1 MELTQQQTDVLI
13 GTILGDGFLQK
24 TGEKNARLRLEHSDK
39 QKEFCLWKGK
49 IFGRLFQ
56 GTPSYLE
63 RVHPK
68 SKETYKYCR
77 WQSSASPSFG
87 KWRKYFYPEG
97 KKIFPSDL
105 GDFLKN
111 PVTLGPRGRNV
122 VLEKKWGAPTIT
134 NDGVSIAKEI
144 DLDDPWEKIGAE
156 LVKEVAKKTDDV
168 AGDGTTTATVL
179 AQALV
184 REGLRNV
191 AAGANPMALKRGIEK
206 AVDAISA
213 ELSRMAKNVD
223 TKEQIAATASISA
236 ADATIGEMIAEAMDK
251 VGKEGVITVE
261 ESNTFGLE
269 LELTEGMRFDKG
281 YISPYFTTDSD
292 RMEAVLEDPYILIA
306 NSKISNIKDLLP
318 ILEKVMQS
326 GKPLLILAEDVEG
339 EALATLVVN
348 KIRGT
353 FRSAAVKAP
362 GFGDRRKAMLQ
373 DIALLTGGTVISEE
387 VGLKLEAATMELLG
401 RARKVVIAKEETT
414 IVEGLGDAEQIKG
427 RVNQIRAEIE
437 KSDSDYDREKLQERL
452 AKLAGGVA
460 VIKAGAATE
469 VELKERKHRI
479 EDAVRNAK
487 AAVEEG
493 IVAGG
498 GVALLQAG
506 KAALANLQLTGDEAT
521 GARIVEFGIEAP
533 LKQIAINAGLEG
545 GVVVE
550 KVRNLESGFGLN
562 AATGEYVDMIKAGII
577 DPAKVTRSALQNA
590 ASIAALFL
598 TTEAVV
604 TDKPEPKAV
613 GVNNPAADMDF

>member
-1 MELTQQQTDVLI
+1 MAKIIAFDE
-13 GTILGDGFLQK
+13 
-24 TGEKNARLRLEHSDK
+24 EARR
-39 QKEFCLWKGK
+39 G
-49 IFGRLFQ
+49 
-56 GTPSYLE
+56 LE
-63 RVHPK
+63 RGMNQLADAVK
-68 SKETYKYCR
+68 
-77 WQSSASPSFG
+77 
-87 KWRKYFYPEG
+87 
-97 KKIFPSDL
+97 
-105 GDFLKN
+105 
-111 PVTLGPRGRNV
+111 VTLGPKGRNV

-144 DLDDPWEKIGAE
+144 ELEDPYEKIGAE

-206 AVDAISA
+206 AVEAVSGALLDQ
-213 ELSRMAKNVD
+213 AKEVE
-223 TKEQIAATASISA
+223 TKEQIASTASISA
-236 ADATIGEMIAEAMDK
+236 ADTQIGELIAEAMDK

-261 ESNTFGLE
+261 ESQTFGLE

-281 YISPYFTTDSD
+281 YISAYFATDME
-292 RMEAVLEDPYILIA
+292 RMEASLDDPYILIV
-306 NSKISNIKDLLP
+306 NSKVSNVKDLLP
-318 ILEKVMQS
+318 LLEKVMQS
-326 GKPLLILAEDVEG
+326 GKPLLIIAEDVDG
-339 EALATLVVN
+339 EALSTLVVN

-353 FRSAAVKAP
+353 FKSVAVKAP
-362 GFGDRRKAMLQ
+362 GFGDRRKAMLG
-373 DIALLTGGTVISEE
+373 DIAILTGGTVISEE
-387 VGLKLEAATMELLG
+387 VGLKLENAGLDLLG
-401 RARKVVIAKEETT
+401 RARKVVITKDETT
-414 IVEGLGDAEQIKG
+414 IVDGAGDSDQVAG

-437 KSDSDYDREKLQERL
+437 NSDSDYDREKLQERL

-498 GVALLQAG
+498 GVALLQASAVFE
-506 KAALANLQLTGDEAT
+506 KLELDGDEAT
-521 GARIVEFGIEAP
+521 GANAVKLALEAP
-533 LKQIAINAGLEG
+533 LKQIAVNGGLEG

-550 KVRNLESGFGLN
+550 KVRNLPVGHGLN
-562 AATGEYVDMIKAGII
+562 AATGEYVDMIAEGII

-598 TTEAVV
+598 TTEAVIA
-604 TDKPEPKAV
+604 DKPEKA
-613 GVNNPAADMDF
+613 AAAPGGMPGGDMDF

>member
-1 MELTQQQTDVLI
+1 MAKIIAFDE
-13 GTILGDGFLQK
+13 
-24 TGEKNARLRLEHSDK
+24 EARR
-39 QKEFCLWKGK
+39 G
-49 IFGRLFQ
+49 
-56 GTPSYLE
+56 LE
-63 RVHPK
+63 RGMNQLADAVK
-68 SKETYKYCR
+68 
-77 WQSSASPSFG
+77 
-87 KWRKYFYPEG
+87 
-97 KKIFPSDL
+97 
-105 GDFLKN
+105 
-111 PVTLGPRGRNV
+111 VTLGPKGRNV

-144 DLDDPWEKIGAE
+144 ELEDTFEKIGAE

-191 AAGANPMALKRGIEK
+191 AAGANPMALKRGIEA
-206 AVDAISA
+206 AVASVS
-213 ELSRMAKNVD
+213 EGLQQLAKDVE
-223 TKEQIAATASISA
+223 TKEQIASTASISA
-236 ADATIGEMIAEAMDK
+236 GDSTVGEIIAEAMDK

-281 YISPYFTTDSD
+281 YISAYFMTDAE
-292 RMEAVLEDPYILIA
+292 RMEAVFDDPYILIA
-306 NSKISNIKDLLP
+306 NSKISAVKDLLP
-318 ILEKVMQS
+318 ILEKVMQG
-326 GKPLLILAEDVEG
+326 GKPLVIIAEDVEG

-348 KIRGT
+348 KVRGT
-353 FRSAAVKAP
+353 FKSVAVKAP
-362 GFGDRRKAMLQ
+362 GFGDRRKAMLE
-373 DIALLTGGTVISEE
+373 DIAILTGGAVISEE
-387 VGLKLEAATMELLG
+387 VGLKLDGADLSLLG
-401 RARKVVIAKEETT
+401 TARKIVITKDETT
-414 IVEGLGDAEQIKG
+414 VVDGGGNAEQIQG

-460 VIKAGAATE
+460 VIKVGAATE

-493 IVAGG
+493 IVPGG
-498 GVALLQAG
+498 GVALVQAG
-506 KAALANLQLTGDEAT
+506 KTAFDKLDLVGDEAT
-521 GARIVEFGIEAP
+521 GAQIVKLALDAP
-533 LKQIAINAGLEG
+533 LRQIAVNAGLEG

-550 KVRNLESGFGLN
+550 KVRNLDAGHGLN
-562 AATGEYVDMIKAGII
+562 AASGEYVDLLAAGII

-604 TDKPEPKAV
+604 ADKPEK
-613 GVNNPAADMDF
+613 NPAPAGAPGGGDMDF

>member
-1 MELTQQQTDVLI
+1 MAKIIAFDE
-13 GTILGDGFLQK
+13 
-24 TGEKNARLRLEHSDK
+24 EARR
-39 QKEFCLWKGK
+39 G
-49 IFGRLFQ
+49 
-56 GTPSYLE
+56 LE
-63 RVHPK
+63 RGMNTLADAVK
-68 SKETYKYCR
+68 
-77 WQSSASPSFG
+77 
-87 KWRKYFYPEG
+87 
-97 KKIFPSDL
+97 
-105 GDFLKN
+105 
-111 PVTLGPRGRNV
+111 VTLGPKGRNV

-144 DLDDPWEKIGAE
+144 ELEDPYEKIGAE

-206 AVDAISA
+206 AVEAVSTQLL
-213 ELSRMAKNVD
+213 EMAKEVE
-223 TKEQIAATASISA
+223 TKEQIASTASISA
-236 ADATIGEMIAEAMDK
+236 ADTQIGEMIAEAMDK

-281 YISPYFTTDSD
+281 YISPYFVTDPE
-292 RMEAVLEDPYILIA
+292 RMEAVSRTPT
-306 NSKISNIKDLLP
+306 SSSPTPRSPTVKDLLP
-318 ILEKVMQS
+318 LLEKVMQS
-326 GKPLLILAEDVEG
+326 GKPLVIIAEDVEG

-353 FRSAAVKAP
+353 FKSVAVKAP

-373 DIALLTGGTVISEE
+373 DIAILTGGQVISEE
-387 VGLKLEAATMELLG
+387 VGLKLETTGSTCSAGPARSSSPRTRRRSSRAPATPS
-401 RARKVVIAKEETT
+401 RSPV
-414 IVEGLGDAEQIKG
+414 

-506 KAALANLQLTGDEAT
+506 DRRSRSSSSRATRPPAPTSSSVARRGPAQADRDQRRPRGRRRGGEGAQPPPAGPERRHRRVRRHDRRGHHRPGQGDPLGAAERRVHRRAVPHHRGRHRRQAREGTH
-521 GARIVEFGIEAP
+521 GAVPSGAAP
-533 LKQIAINAGLEG
+533 
-545 GVVVE
+545 
-550 KVRNLESGFGLN
+550 
-562 AATGEYVDMIKAGII
+562 
-577 DPAKVTRSALQNA
+577 
-590 ASIAALFL
+590 
-598 TTEAVV
+598 
-604 TDKPEPKAV
+604 
-613 GVNNPAADMDF
+613 

>member
-1 MELTQQQTDVLI
+1 MAKIIAFDE
-13 GTILGDGFLQK
+13 
-24 TGEKNARLRLEHSDK
+24 EARR
-39 QKEFCLWKGK
+39 G
-49 IFGRLFQ
+49 
-56 GTPSYLE
+56 LE
-63 RVHPK
+63 RGMNVLADAV
-68 SKETYKYCR
+68 R
-77 WQSSASPSFG
+77 
-87 KWRKYFYPEG
+87 
-97 KKIFPSDL
+97 
-105 GDFLKN
+105 
-111 PVTLGPRGRNV
+111 VTLGPKGRNV

-144 DLDDPWEKIGAE
+144 ELDDPYEKIGAE

-206 AVDAISA
+206 AVAAVSD
-213 ELSRMAKNVD
+213 ELLAAAKDVE

-236 ADATIGEMIAEAMDK
+236 ADPLIGEMIAEAMDK

-281 YISPYFTTDSD
+281 YISHYFVTDTE
-292 RMEAVLEDPYILIA
+292 RMEAVLEDPYVLIA
-306 NSKISNIKDLLP
+306 NSKIGSIKDLLP
-318 ILEKVMQS
+318 LLEKVMQS
-326 GKPLLILAEDVEG
+326 GKPLLIISEDVEG
-339 EALATLVVN
+339 EALSTLVVN

-353 FRSAAVKAP
+353 FKSVAVKAP
-362 GFGDRRKAMLQ
+362 GFGDRRKAMLG
-373 DIALLTGGTVISEE
+373 DIAILTGGQVISEE
-387 VGLKLEAATMELLG
+387 VGLKLDTAELDLLG
-401 RARKVVIAKEETT
+401 RARKVVVTKDETT
-414 IVEGLGDAEQIKG
+414 IVEGAGDEEQIAG

-498 GVALLQAG
+498 GVALIQAG
-506 KAALANLQLTGDEAT
+506 KAAFAKLSLEGEEAT
-521 GARIVEFGIEAP
+521 GANIVRVAIEAP

-545 GVVVE
+545 GVVAE
-550 KVRNLESGFGLN
+550 KVGNLDSGWGLN
-562 AATGEYVDMIKAGII
+562 AATGEYVDLIAAGII
-577 DPAKVTRSALQNA
+577 DPAKVTRSALMNA

-598 TTEAVV
+598 TTEAVIA
-604 TDKPEPKAV
+604 DKPEK
-613 GVNNPAADMDF
+613 NPPAMPGGDDMGGMGF

>member
-1 MELTQQQTDVLI
+1 MAKIIAFDE
-13 GTILGDGFLQK
+13 
-24 TGEKNARLRLEHSDK
+24 EARR
-39 QKEFCLWKGK
+39 G
-49 IFGRLFQ
+49 
-56 GTPSYLE
+56 LE
-63 RVHPK
+63 RGMNQLADAVK
-68 SKETYKYCR
+68 
-77 WQSSASPSFG
+77 
-87 KWRKYFYPEG
+87 
-97 KKIFPSDL
+97 
-105 GDFLKN
+105 
-111 PVTLGPRGRNV
+111 VTLGPKGRNV

-144 DLDDPWEKIGAE
+144 ELEDPYEKIGAE

-206 AVDAISA
+206 AVSA
-213 ELSRMAKNVD
+213 VSDQLLAQAKDVE
-223 TKEQIAATASISA
+223 TKEQIASTASISA
-236 ADATIGEMIAEAMDK
+236 ADTQIGELIAEAMDK

-281 YISPYFTTDSD
+281 YISAYFATDLE
-292 RMEAVLEDPYILIA
+292 RMETSFEDPYILIA
-306 NSKISNIKDLLP
+306 NSKISSVKDLLP
-318 ILEKVMQS
+318 LLEKVMQS
-326 GKPLLILAEDVEG
+326 GKPLVIIAEDVEG
-339 EALATLVVN
+339 EALSTLVVN

-353 FRSAAVKAP
+353 FKSVAVKAP
-362 GFGDRRKAMLQ
+362 GFGDRRKAMLG
-373 DIALLTGGTVISEE
+373 DIAILTGGTVISEE
-387 VGLKLEAATMELLG
+387 VGLKLENAGLDLLG
-401 RARKVVIAKEETT
+401 TARKVVITKDETT
-414 IVEGLGDAEQIKG
+414 IVDGGGDSEQVAG

-437 KSDSDYDREKLQERL
+437 NSDSDYDREKLQERL

-506 KAALANLQLTGDEAT
+506 VAFDKLELEGDEAT
-521 GARIVEFGIEAP
+521 GANIVRVALEAP
-533 LKQIAINAGLEG
+533 IKQIATNAGLEG

-550 KVRNLESGFGLN
+550 KVRNLPAGHGLN
-562 AATGEYVDMIKAGII
+562 AASNEYVDLIAAGII

-598 TTEAVV
+598 TTEAVIA
-604 TDKPEPKAV
+604 DKPEKAS
-613 GVNNPAADMDF
+613 AAAGGGMPGGDMDF

>member
-1 MELTQQQTDVLI
+1 MAKMIAFDED
-13 GTILGDGFLQK
+13 
-24 TGEKNARLRLEHSDK
+24 ARR
-39 QKEFCLWKGK
+39 G
-49 IFGRLFQ
+49 
-56 GTPSYLE
+56 LE
-63 RVHPK
+63 RGMNILADAVK
-68 SKETYKYCR
+68 
-77 WQSSASPSFG
+77 
-87 KWRKYFYPEG
+87 
-97 KKIFPSDL
+97 
-105 GDFLKN
+105 
-111 PVTLGPRGRNV
+111 VTLGPKGRNV

-144 DLDDPWEKIGAE
+144 ELEDPWEKIGAE

-191 AAGANPMALKRGIEK
+191 AAGANPLGLKRGIEK
-206 AVDAISA
+206 AVEAVT
-213 ELSRMAKNVD
+213 EQLLKTAKEVE

-236 ADATIGEMIAEAMDK
+236 GDSTIGELIAEAMDK

-261 ESNTFGLE
+261 ESNALGLE

-281 YISPYFTTDSD
+281 YISGYFVTDAE
-292 RMEAVLEDPYILIA
+292 RQEAVLEDPYILLYG
-306 NSKISNIKDLLP
+306 SKISSVKDLLP
-318 ILEKVMQS
+318 LLEKVMQG
-326 GKPLLILAEDVEG
+326 GKPLLIISEDVEG

-353 FRSAAVKAP
+353 FKSVAVKAP
-362 GFGDRRKAMLQ
+362 GFGDRRKAILQ
-373 DIALLTGGTVISEE
+373 DIAILTGGQVITED
-387 VGLKLEAATMELLG
+387 VGLKLENADLSLLG
-401 RARKVVIAKEETT
+401 KARKVVVTKDETT
-414 IVEGLGDAEQIKG
+414 VVEGAGDPEQIQG

-498 GVALLQAG
+498 GVALLQAAEIAFAG
-506 KAALANLQLTGDEAT
+506 LNLEGDEAT
-521 GARIVEFGIEAP
+521 GANIVKVAVEAP
-533 LKQIAINAGLEG
+533 LKQIAVNAGLEG

-550 KVRNLESGFGLN
+550 KVKGLPVGHGLN
-562 AATGEYVDMIKAGII
+562 AATGAYEDLLAAGVP
-577 DPAKVTRSALQNA
+577 DPTKVTRSALQNA

-604 TDKPEPKAV
+604 ADKPEKA
-613 GVNNPAADMDF
+613 NNAPAVPDAGGMDF

>member
-1 MELTQQQTDVLI
+1 MAKIIAFDE
-13 GTILGDGFLQK
+13 
-24 TGEKNARLRLEHSDK
+24 EARR
-39 QKEFCLWKGK
+39 G
-49 IFGRLFQ
+49 
-56 GTPSYLE
+56 LE
-63 RVHPK
+63 RGMNILADAVK
-68 SKETYKYCR
+68 
-77 WQSSASPSFG
+77 
-87 KWRKYFYPEG
+87 
-97 KKIFPSDL
+97 
-105 GDFLKN
+105 
-111 PVTLGPRGRNV
+111 VTLGPKGRNV

-144 DLDDPWEKIGAE
+144 ELEDPYEKIGAE

-191 AAGANPMALKRGIEK
+191 AAGANPMALKRGIEA
-206 AVDAISA
+206 AVASVA
-213 ELSRMAKNVD
+213 EELAKIARDVE
-223 TKEQIAATASISA
+223 TKEQIASTASISA
-236 ADATIGEMIAEAMDK
+236 GDTSVGEIIAEAMDK

-281 YISPYFTTDSD
+281 YIAPYFWTDPE
-292 RMEAVLEDPYILIA
+292 RMEAVLDDPYILIV
-306 NSKISNIKDLLP
+306 NSKIASVKDLLP
-318 ILEKVMQS
+318 ILEKVMQG
-326 GKPLLILAEDVEG
+326 GKPLLVIAEDVEG
-339 EALATLVVN
+339 EALATLIVN
-348 KIRGT
+348 KVRGT
-353 FRSAAVKAP
+353 FKSVAVKAP
-362 GFGDRRKAMLQ
+362 GFGDRRKAMLT
-373 DIALLTGGTVISEE
+373 DIAILTGGQVVSEE
-387 VGLKLEAATMELLG
+387 LGLKLEAVGIDMLG
-401 RARKVVIAKEETT
+401 HARKIVVTKDETT
-414 IVEGLGDAEQIKG
+414 IVDGGGDQEQIQG

-460 VIKAGAATE
+460 VIKVGAATE

-493 IVAGG
+493 IVPGG
-498 GVALLQAG
+498 GVALVQAG
-506 KAALANLQLTGDEAT
+506 KTAFDKLDLVGDEAT
-521 GARIVEFGIEAP
+521 GATIVRIALDAP
-533 LKQIAINAGLEG
+533 LRQIAVNAGLEG

-550 KVRNLESGFGLN
+550 KVRNLETNHGLN
-562 AATGEYVDMIKAGII
+562 AATGDYVDLLKAGII

-604 TDKPEPKAV
+604 ADKPEKDKA
-613 GVNNPAADMDF
+613 PAAPGGGDMDF